1 MNNFR
6 RLTNRAPVFTANL
19 DAENASRYEFHAETN
34 GEDVTLLIYGYVSGS
49 AVTDSMVGAD
59 RIARDLATVPNAR
72 NITVKINSKGGDVFA
87 GIAIYNTLKNHAAN
101 VTVYVD
107 GLAASIA
114 SVIAMAGDTVVMP
127 RNAMMMIHAPSV
139 AVVGNADELTDT
151 ADTLRTVA
159 QSMSSIYE
167 GKTGLSADEI
177 AKIMSAETWFSPD
190 EALAKGFIDQIDA
203 QTAIKATAQGKSI
216 NINGLAVS
224 KDEFTKFPQA
234 MLAVEQ
240 PTTPT
245 PNETGQEPEDTMKIK
260 DLIASLRR
268 FFGADRYPQINS
280 ALDVAHS
287 DIPDD
292 ASVESAAARIH
303 EAFQGTIDAQAA
315 LLAPLAEAGIQTPE
329 QITALL
335 TDATA
340 GQSYRTEIIEAALA
354 SATRAKGDKFDAEA
368 KARYERLFSAMTL
381 DDIKA
386 QKAEWDEDAK
396 ARLGSGGR
404 QTTPQEPNA
413 TTSTAN
419 VDDNDAVNA
428 FLKRTSPVGVS
439 K

>member
-1 MNNFR
+1 MNNIR

-19 DAENASRYEFHAETN
+19 DAENASRYEFHAEAN
-34 GEDVTLLIYGYVSGS
+34 GEDVTLLIYGFVSGS
-49 AVTDSMVGAD
+49 AEIDSMVGAD
-59 RIARDLATVPNAR
+59 KIARDLASVPDAR

-87 GIAIYNTLKNHAAN
+87 GTAIYNTLKNHPAN
-101 VTVYVD
+101 VTVYID

-114 SVIAMAGDTVVMP
+114 SVIAMAGDTVIMP

-151 ADTLRTVA
+151 ADTLRTIA
-159 QSMSSIYE
+159 KSMSSIYE
-167 GKTGLSADEI
+167 SKTGLSSDEI
-177 AKIMSAETWFSPD
+177 AKIMDAETWFSPE
-190 EALAKGFIDQIDA
+190 EALAKGFIDRIDTQA
-203 QTAIKATAQGKSI
+203 TIKATAQGKEI
-216 NINGLAVS
+216 RINGLAVS

-268 FFGADRYPQINS
+268 FFGAEQYPQINS

-287 DIPDD
+287 DIPED

-315 LLAPLAEAGIQTPE
+315 LLAPLDAAGIKTAE

-340 GQSYRTEIIEAALA
+340 GQAYRAEMIEAALA
-354 SATRAKGDKFDAEA
+354 SATRAKGEKFDAEA
-368 KARYERLFSAMTL
+368 KARYERLFAAMTL

-404 QTTPQEPNA
+404 QTTPKDANA
-413 TTSTAN
+413 SAGN
-419 VDDNDAVNA
+419 GDDDDETVISA
-428 FLKRTSPVGVS
+428 FLMRTSPVGVS

>member
-1 MNNFR
+1 MR
-6 RLTNRAPVFTANL
+6 
-19 DAENASRYEFHAETN
+19 
-34 GEDVTLLIYGYVSGS
+34 
-49 AVTDSMVGAD
+49 
-59 RIARDLATVPNAR
+59 
-72 NITVKINSKGGDVFA
+72 
-87 GIAIYNTLKNHAAN
+87 
-101 VTVYVD
+101 
-107 GLAASIA
+107 
-114 SVIAMAGDTVVMP
+114 
-127 RNAMMMIHAPSV
+127 
-139 AVVGNADELTDT
+139 
-151 ADTLRTVA
+151 
-159 QSMSSIYE
+159 
-167 GKTGLSADEI
+167 
-177 AKIMSAETWFSPD
+177 
-190 EALAKGFIDQIDA
+190 
-203 QTAIKATAQGKSI
+203 
-216 NINGLAVS
+216 
-224 KDEFTKFPQA
+224 
-234 MLAVEQ
+234 
-240 PTTPT
+240 
-245 PNETGQEPEDTMKIK
+245 IK

-287 DIPDD
+287 DIPED

-368 KARYERLFSAMTL
+368 KARYERLFAAMTL

-404 QTTPQEPNA
+404 QTTAQEPNA

-419 VDDNDAVNA
+419 VDDNDAVSA
-428 FLKRTSPVGVS
+428 FLARTSPVGVS

>member
-1 MNNFR
+1 MNNIR

-19 DAENASRYEFHAETN
+19 DAENASRYEFHAEAN
-34 GEDVTLLIYGYVSGS
+34 GEDVTLLIYGCVSGS
-49 AVTDSMVGAD
+49 AAVEGGVGAD
-59 RIARDLATVPNAR
+59 NIARDLATVPNAR

-101 VTVYVD
+101 VTVYID

-159 QSMSSIYE
+159 KSMSSIYE

-177 AKIMSAETWFSPD
+177 AAIMAAETWFTPE
-190 EALAKGFIDQIDA
+190 EALAKGFIDRIDTQA
-203 QTAIKATAQGKSI
+203 TIKATAQGKSI
-216 NINGLAVS
+216 NINGLALS
-224 KDEFTKFPQA
+224 KDEFNKFPQA

-245 PNETGQEPEDTMKIK
+245 PKETGQEPEDTMRIK

-268 FFGADRYPQINS
+268 FFGAEQYPQINS

-368 KARYERLFSAMTL
+368 KARYERLFAAMTL

-419 VDDNDAVNA
+419 VDDNDAVSA
-428 FLKRTSPVGVS
+428 FLARTSPVGVS